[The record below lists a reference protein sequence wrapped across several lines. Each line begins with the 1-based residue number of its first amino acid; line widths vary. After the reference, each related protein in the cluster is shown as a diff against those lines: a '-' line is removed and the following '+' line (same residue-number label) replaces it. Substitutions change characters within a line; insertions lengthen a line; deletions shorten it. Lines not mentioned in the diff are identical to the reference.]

1 MRASTV
7 SLPPSP
13 EPPRGLP
20 LLRDYLLRF
29 VQAMGVARLAG
40 VVGLLLGAT
49 ALEAGA
55 WLLLAELLRQ
65 VAAPR
70 PLVLAAVLPPLAAFC
85 GLTVARILAQRARE
99 ISLLRL
105 RLDYLN
111 TLRNRLYATITSA
124 PWATIAGIRHANV
137 LSVLTSDLDRING
150 GTLALLQ
157 GLVTAGIGLVTVGVA
172 IYVSP
177 ALALPA
183 LAAGGLLSLL
193 LLGQTRRT
201 LHLGTRLT
209 EAHRAFVSNATDF
222 LSVLKLVK
230 AQGGEASL
238 LQRFEQAGRGLD
250 AEQVAFTRYQTGR
263 RSLLELGGLVL
274 VASLLLYATVGLQ
287 LALPSLLLALYL
299 LSRLVPLVNQGA
311 TFAQMVTHM
320 LPAWAALRALEHRL
334 MAAPAPIALT
344 AAADG
349 APIVLR
355 QGVEMHNV
363 VLHYQDSDQPALQGV
378 TLRIPAQST
387 VALVGPSGAGKTSI
401 ADLVL
406 GLLQPGSGRVA
417 IDGAPLDERL
427 RARWQ
432 QAIAYVPQET
442 LLLPTSVRHNLVWD
456 NAPHDEAALWEALR
470 LALADGFVRRLP
482 QGLDTVLGEN
492 GSGLSGGERQRLM
505 LARAFLRQPQ
515 LLVLDE
521 ATSHLD
527 AESEQAIRE
536 ALRQVAGR
544 MTILLIAH
552 RLSTVRE
559 ADQIVLIE
567 QGRVLGAGTWDTL
580 FATQPVFRNLVL
592 ADRMHGDPAISPP
605 TAAA

>member
-1 MRASTV
+1 
-7 SLPPSP
+7 
-13 EPPRGLP
+13 
-20 LLRDYLLRF
+20 
-29 VQAMGVARLAG
+29 MGRARLAR
-40 VVGLLLGAT
+40 VVGLLLGVT
-49 ALEAGA
+49 ALEAGV

-99 ISLLRL
+99 ISLQRL

-111 TLRNRLYATITSA
+111 TLRNRLYTGITSA
-124 PWATIAGIRHANV
+124 PWSTIAGIRHANV

-157 GLVTAGIGLVTVGVA
+157 GLVTVGVGLVTVGVA
-172 IYVSP
+172 VYVSP

-201 LHLGTRLT
+201 MQLGTRLT
-209 EAHRAFVSNATDF
+209 EAHRVFVSNATDF

-238 LQRFEQAGRGLD
+238 LQRFAQAGRGLD
-250 AEQVAFTRYQTGR
+250 AEQIAFTRYQTGR

-274 VASLLLYATVGLQ
+274 VAALLLYATVGLQ

-311 TFAQMVTHM
+311 TLAQMVTHM
-320 LPAWAALRALEHRL
+320 LPAWAALRTLEHTL
-334 MAAPAPIALT
+334 
-344 AAADG
+344 AAAVPGDPFP
-349 APIVLR
+349 AATMDAEPVVLR
-355 QGVEMHNV
+355 QGVALHDV
-363 VLHYQDSDQPALQGV
+363 VLRYPGSGEPALQGI
-378 TLRIPAQST
+378 TLQIPAQST

-406 GLLQPGSGRVA
+406 GLLQPDSGQVT
-417 IDGAPLDERL
+417 IDGVPFDEGL
-427 RARWQ
+427 RVRWQ

-456 NAPHDEAALWEALR
+456 NAPHDDAALWEALR

-552 RLSTVRE
+552 RLSTVRD
-559 ADQIVLIE
+559 AHQIVLMG
-567 QGRVLGAGTWDTL
+567 QGRVVAAGSWDTL
-580 FATQPVFRNLVL
+580 MAQQPVFRNLVL
-592 ADRMHGDPAISPP
+592 ADGAGRD
-605 TAAA
+605 AAG

>member
-1 MRASTV
+1 M
-7 SLPPSP
+7 
-13 EPPRGLP
+13 
-20 LLRDYLLRF
+20 
-29 VQAMGVARLAG
+29 ARLAR
-40 VVGLLLGAT
+40 VVGLLLGVT
-49 ALEAGA
+49 ALEASA

-70 PLVLAAVLPPLAAFC
+70 PLVLAAVLPPLVAFC
-85 GLTVARILAQRARE
+85 GLTVARILLQRTRE
-99 ISLLRL
+99 ISLQRL

-111 TLRNRLYATITSA
+111 TLRNRLYTGITSA
-124 PWATIAGIRHANV
+124 PWSTIAGIRHANV

-157 GLVTAGIGLVTVGVA
+157 GLVTVGVGLVTVGVA
-172 IYVSP
+172 VYVSP

-183 LAAGGLLSLL
+183 LATGGLLSLL

-201 LHLGTRLT
+201 LHLGARLT

-238 LQRFEQAGRGLD
+238 LQRFAQAGRGLD
-250 AEQVAFTRYQTGR
+250 AEQIAFTRYQTSR

-274 VASLLLYATVGLQ
+274 VAALLLYATVGLQ

-320 LPAWAALRALEHRL
+320 LPAWAALRALERTL
-334 MAAPAPIALT
+334 AATTPSAAAAPANAGPT
-344 AAADG
+344 A

-355 QGVEMHNV
+355 HGVDLHDV
-363 VLHYQDSDQPALQGV
+363 VLRHPGSSHAALQGV
-378 TLRIPAQST
+378 TLQIPAQST
-387 VALVGPSGAGKTSI
+387 VALVGPSGAGKTSM

-406 GLLQPGSGRVA
+406 GLLQPDSGQLT
-417 IDGAPLDERL
+417 IDGVPFDDSL

-456 NAPHDEAALWEALR
+456 NAPHDDAALWEALR
-470 LALADGFVRRLP
+470 LALADSFVRRLP
-482 QGLDTVLGEN
+482 RGLDTVLGEN

-552 RLSTVRE
+552 RLSTVRD
-559 ADQIVLIE
+559 ASQIVLME
-567 QGRVLGAGTWDTL
+567 QGRVVAAGSWDVL
-580 FATQPVFRNLVL
+580 MAQQPAFRNLVF
-592 ADRMHGDPAISPP
+592 ADGAGRDGAG
-605 TAAA
+605 

>member
-1 MRASTV
+1 
-7 SLPPSP
+7 LP
-13 EPPRGLP
+13 EALRGLP

-29 VQAMGVARLAG
+29 RQAMGVGRL
-40 VVGLLLGAT
+40 VRVFLLLQGAT
-49 ALEAGA
+49 ALEAGV
-55 WLLLAELLRQ
+55 WLVLAELLRQ
-65 VAAPR
+65 VSAPR
-70 PLVLAAVLPPLAAFC
+70 PLVLAAVLPPLALFC

-99 ISLLRL
+99 ISLMRL

-111 TLRNRLYATITSA
+111 ILRNRLYATITSA
-124 PWATIAGIRHANV
+124 PWTSIVGIRHSSV
-137 LSVLTSDLDRING
+137 VSVLTSDLDRINA

-157 GLVTAGIGLVTVGVA
+157 GMVTVGVGLVTLGVA

-183 LAAGGLLSLL
+183 LLAGAVLSLL

-201 LHLGTRLT
+201 LNLGTRLT

-238 LQRFEQAGRGLD
+238 LQRFERAGRSLD
-250 AEQVAFTRYQTGR
+250 SEQIAFTRYQTFR

-274 VASLLLYATVGLQ
+274 VAALLLYATVGLQ
-287 LALPSLLLALYL
+287 MALPSLLLALYL

-311 TFAQMVTHM
+311 TYAQMVTHM
-320 LPAWAALRALEHRL
+320 LPAWAALRTLERGLANAPQTAVVLPHNTSAL
-334 MAAPAPIALT
+334 
-344 AAADG
+344 
-349 APIVLR
+349 VLR
-355 QGVEMHNV
+355 QGVALHNV
-363 VLHYQDSDQPALQGV
+363 VLRHPGSDRAALQGV
-378 TLRIPAQST
+378 SLQIPAYAT

-401 ADLVL
+401 ADMVL
-406 GLLQPGSGRVA
+406 GLLRPDSGHLS
-417 IDGAPLDERL
+417 IDGVPFDDSL
-427 RARWQ
+427 RKPWQ
-432 QAIAYVPQET
+432 KAIAYVPQET
-442 LLLPTSVRHNLVWD
+442 LLLPTTVRNNLVWD
-456 NAPHDEAALWEALR
+456 SASHDEAALWQALE

-482 QGLDTVLGEN
+482 QGLDTVLGEQ
-492 GSGLSGGERQRLM
+492 GAGLSGGERQRLT

-527 AESEQAIRE
+527 AENEQLIRR

-559 ADQIVLIE
+559 ADEIVLLDE
-567 QGRVLGAGTWDTL
+567 GRVLGTGSWDAL
-580 FATQPVFRNLVL
+580 MAAQPVFRALVL
-592 ADRMHGDPAISPP
+592 AGGNVPI
-605 TAAA
+605 